1 MLILEGINNLSKKT
15 SFIKD
20 VNTRNFAAEVI
31 EASAEK
37 IILVDFWAPWCG
49 PCKQLTPVLEKAAAK
64 YQDKLT
70 LAKINIDENAELAA
84 QLRVQTVPTVYAFF
98 RGQPIDAFM
107 GNVSEQ
113 KLDQFLSKLFELTK
127 IPSTLNLEE
136 ALKQASEA
144 FDKSSYDEA
153 AGFYTDILTKL
164 PEEEKAAAGLAHCY
178 LLLGH
183 PEKAKEILMKIP
195 KDKRQTRQA
204 TALLSHLELIQDIE
218 KIQLNTSND
227 PIQQSYQIA
236 LINFKNG
243 EIQNAIQ
250 ELLEINRFDK
260 NWNNGIAKDTL
271 LKVFSSLGHSH
282 HLTAE
287 GRRKL
292 SAILFS

>member
-1 MLILEGINNLSKKT
+1 M
-15 SFIKD
+15 
-20 VNTRNFAAEVI
+20 
-31 EASAEK
+31 
-37 IILVDFWAPWCG
+37 
-49 PCKQLTPVLEKAAAK
+49 Q
-64 YQDKLT
+64 
-70 LAKINIDENAELAA
+70 
-84 QLRVQTVPTVYAFF
+84 
-98 RGQPIDAFM
+98 
-107 GNVSEQ
+107 
-113 KLDQFLSKLFELTK
+113 
-127 IPSTLNLEE
+127 
-136 ALKQASEA
+136 
-144 FDKSSYDEA
+144 
-153 AGFYTDILTKL
+153 
-164 PEEEKAAAGLAHCY
+164 
-178 LLLGH
+178 
-183 PEKAKEILMKIP
+183 IP

-271 LKVFSSLGHSH
+271 LKVFSSLGHGH